1 MRSVGTLTVGN
12 GDIAASPSQCD
23 CDCGSDSSTSASH
36 KGHSIRQVIHR
47 IIVCVVAALN
57 YPWQA
62 GRFPIQAKMRFD
74 SLGRWNFT
82 MQRTF
87 GLNIPQTLEEI
98 CDPTRLA
105 LVVYDMQV
113 GIVKQIENGQ
123 QITDKVLRV
132 LDAARKAG
140 IRVFFTRHMSLPRE
154 LMGVSQFRMAMAW
167 QRIKSV
173 DEVKPWFLRDSP
185 GFPLIPEINPLASEA
200 IFDKIAMSAFEGTPL
215 DIALRDC
222 GINAFAI
229 IGIAMEIGI
238 EPTVRHGADLGY
250 IPVVVKDACGFG
262 HRDAADRSIASL
274 EFAGDALLTN
284 ADTFCAQLGRN
295 PSP

>member
-1 MRSVGTLTVGN
+1 
-12 GDIAASPSQCD
+12 
-23 CDCGSDSSTSASH
+23 
-36 KGHSIRQVIHR
+36 
-47 IIVCVVAALN
+47 
-57 YPWQA
+57 
-62 GRFPIQAKMRFD
+62 
-74 SLGRWNFT
+74 

-98 CDPTRLA
+98 CDPTRSA

-123 QITDKVLRV
+123 QITDKVLQV

-167 QRIKSV
+167 QRIKSA

-185 GFPLIPEINPLASEA
+185 GFHLIPEINPLASEA

-274 EFAGDALLTN
+274 EFGGDALLTN

-295 PSP
+295 PST